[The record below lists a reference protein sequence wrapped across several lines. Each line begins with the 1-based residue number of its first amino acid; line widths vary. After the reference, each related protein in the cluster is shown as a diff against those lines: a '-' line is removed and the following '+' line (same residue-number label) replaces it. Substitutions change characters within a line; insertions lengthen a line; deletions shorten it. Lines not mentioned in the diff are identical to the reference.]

1 MSLLQRWSLPSRGF
15 VRDKS
20 HDEEEPT
27 EQAKYPTM
35 HLGQLGPRRRG
46 NLSSVFSTLFEK
58 PESRHNV
65 RRETNEIQVADDLP
79 LLASRR
85 ENIRPD
91 ADSGHSREC
100 EHENPVT
107 TIGTAPLLQGGMF
120 TSPSRNSTVDVCSGS
135 SPSMAADVVAQSTPQ
150 ASEKWRPRCFSLSS
164 TTTHETVEG
173 DEFDDEL
180 PFITSAEKA
189 KIRERCLSASSSYP
203 SEGMRSPMSGH
214 CSPEP
219 ATSQTMKYFSEYRRF
234 GQYPSK
240 SSWHLANTNTDELPA
255 SGDHERN
262 TTTTSASSATETIT
276 PAVCTMASQAYDYRP
291 PAFPNSRE
299 ARMDPTCA
307 DRMQSDGRSSPLP
320 GLGAH
325 QKPSSTSEVTVP
337 ILENEDAI
345 SSRIEVSFMSYRRP
359 QAKSTSSSSSE
370 NQERNTARGLH
381 PSEGI
386 ERTMLTAVRQRSLT
400 DHSDNNDDDD
410 DGAWSTIHERR
421 LSRPSSWLQLF
432 SLITTTPT
440 PTPTSNETPSK
451 KPLTLPQRLQKF
463 KIRKW
468 AKRACFK
475 TRARFEL
482 VGRPVSVPIPLSSSP
497 PPPASEASA
506 ASSGSKFTKLIKLA
520 GSRRVSV
527 VGIGRRRKWRLRMK
541 RVRRSFGKKKKN
553 KGKKDK
559 NDTKKK
565 GKGSDIKVING
576 QEEEQ
581 EKKNKK
587 KKGKYEEEAPGCP

>member
-262 TTTTSASSATETIT
+262 TTTTSASSATETVT

-359 QAKSTSSSSSE
+359 QAKSTSSSSE

-410 DGAWSTIHERR
+410 DGACVCRS
-421 LSRPSSWLQLF
+421 SRSENGP
-432 SLITTTPT
+432 
-440 PTPTSNETPSK
+440 
-451 KPLTLPQRLQKF
+451 RG
-463 KIRKW
+463 
-468 AKRACFK
+468 ACFK

-541 RVRRSFGKKKKN
+541 RVRRSFGKKKN

-587 KKGKYEEEAPGCP
+587 KKGKYEEEALGCP